1 LIKKYY
7 LDSYKKIAR
16 IHYFYDSFIF
26 LFILFKIKFTFFIR
40 EGKGKEFYASG
51 ASYEGDFKN
60 GLK

>member
-7 LDSYKKIAR
+7 FDSYKKIAR

-26 LFILFKIKFTFFIR
+26 LFILFKIKFIFFIR
-40 EGKGKEFYASG
+40 EGKGKYLYADG
-51 ASYEGDFKN
+51 ASYEGDWKN

>member
-7 LDSYKKIAR
+7 FDSSKKIAR

-40 EGKGKEFYASG
+40 EGKGKYLNADG